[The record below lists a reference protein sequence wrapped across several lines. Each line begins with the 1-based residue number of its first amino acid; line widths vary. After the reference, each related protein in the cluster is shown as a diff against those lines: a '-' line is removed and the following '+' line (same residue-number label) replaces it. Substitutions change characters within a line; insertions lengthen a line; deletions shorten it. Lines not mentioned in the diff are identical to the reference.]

1 MTEIQNHNLKAQNG
15 NADNYTNMSGTK
27 KFIRG
32 ASQKFPDLPRGAL
45 NGSISP
51 VRRCTPMI

>member
-1 MTEIQNHNLKAQNG
+1 MTEIQNHNLQAQNG
-15 NADNYTNMSGTK
+15 NADNYTIMSGTK
-27 KFIRG
+27 KSVRG

-51 VRRCTPMI
+51 VRR